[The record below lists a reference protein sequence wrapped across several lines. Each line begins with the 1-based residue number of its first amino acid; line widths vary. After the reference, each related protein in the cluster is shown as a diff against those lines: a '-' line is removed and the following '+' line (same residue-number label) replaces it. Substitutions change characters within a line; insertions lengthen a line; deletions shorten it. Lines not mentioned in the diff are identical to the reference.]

1 MDYNNSEIGEEEIV
15 EETIEIIKK
24 KEPKIKKATSKKL
37 TLEKIKEDENIKK
50 IITYKKELSDK
61 QKQHLEKLHTGNNAK
76 RNNTKSKMTEL
87 EILQREN
94 ELLKREIELQNSKKK
109 TEKPLKKEI
118 ELQNSKKPEK
128 TVKKTASQLGWHI
141 M

>member
-37 TLEKIKEDENIKK
+37 TLEKVKEDENIKK

-61 QKQHLEKLHTGNNAK
+61 QKQHLERLHTGNNAK
-76 RNNTKSKMTEL
+76 RNNTKSKMS
-87 EILQREN
+87 EIDLLKKEN
-94 ELLKREIELQNSKKK
+94 ELLKREIEFGTQKRK
-109 TEKPLKKEI
+109 TVEKKEVPA
-118 ELQNSKKPEK
+118 KKVQIQEPPRP
-128 TVKKTASQLGWHI
+128 ASQLGWRI